1 MPRPD
6 DTGYRTQDRWAG
18 GPMPPGAQPGT
29 GGPMGQWA
37 GEPAHSMQADAH
49 QRDPAAHRDPTMTR
63 ETARAMG
70 RAGPPPANM
79 RRERRP
85 GAGAAITVTAAVIA
99 IPVLR
104 VLLAG
109 AFGPSPSAG
118 AVISSALVLLGLPLG
133 AIGLY
138 ALATGATRIPAP
150 TPHAWLRPPLAY
162 LTVALVLFVAA
173 GLAAS

>member
-1 MPRPD
+1 
-6 DTGYRTQDRWAG
+6 
-18 GPMPPGAQPGT
+18 MPPGAQPGM

-37 GEPAHSMQADAH
+37 GEPSHSMQADSH
-49 QRDPAAHRDPTMTR
+49 QRDLAVHRDPTMTR
-63 ETARAMG
+63 ETARATG
-70 RAGPPPANM
+70 RAAGPAPANL

-85 GAGAAITVTAAVIA
+85 GAGAAITVTVAVIA
-99 IPVLR
+99 LPVVR

-109 AFGPSPSAG
+109 TFGPSPSAG
-118 AVISSALVLLGLPLG
+118 AVISSVLVLLGLPLG

-138 ALATGATRIPAP
+138 SLATGAARFPGAP

-162 LTVALVLFVAA
+162 LTVALVLFAAA

>member
-1 MPRPD
+1 
-6 DTGYRTQDRWAG
+6 
-18 GPMPPGAQPGT
+18 MPPGAQPGT
-29 GGPMGQWA
+29 GGPIGQWA
-37 GEPAHSMQADAH
+37 GDLVHSVPADPQH
-49 QRDPAAHRDPTMTR
+49 RDPALHRDPTMTR
-63 ETARAMG
+63 EAARAKG
-70 RAGPPPANM
+70 RAAGHAPANM

-85 GAGAAITVTAAVIA
+85 GAGAAIAVTAAVVA

-118 AVISSALVLLGLPLG
+118 AVISGVLVLLGLPLG

-138 ALATGATRIPAP
+138 ALATSATRIAGPP

>member
-1 MPRPD
+1 
-6 DTGYRTQDRWAG
+6 
-18 GPMPPGAQPGT
+18 
-29 GGPMGQWA
+29 
-37 GEPAHSMQADAH
+37 
-49 QRDPAAHRDPTMTR
+49 
-63 ETARAMG
+63 
-70 RAGPPPANM
+70 M
-79 RRERRP
+79 RREQRP
-85 GAGAAITVTAAVIA
+85 GAGAAIAVTAAVVA

-118 AVISSALVLLGLPLG
+118 AVISGVLVLLGLPLG

-138 ALATGATRIPAP
+138 ALATSATRIAGAP

>member
-1 MPRPD
+1 
-6 DTGYRTQDRWAG
+6 
-18 GPMPPGAQPGT
+18 MPPGPQPGV

-49 QRDPAAHRDPTMTR
+49 QRDPAVHRDPTMTR

-70 RAGPPPANM
+70 RAAGPAPANM

-85 GAGAAITVTAAVIA
+85 GAGAAIGVTAAVVA

-104 VLLAG
+104 VLLSG

-118 AVISSALVLLGLPLG
+118 AVISSVLVLLGLPLG

-138 ALATGATRIPAP
+138 ALATSATRIAGVP

-162 LTVALVLFVAA
+162 LTVALVLFAAA